1 MSDVVSGEATQ
12 NRAYLPVID
21 GMAMGLRHG
30 RNVDQGTQ
38 RGWGLQYGNL
48 RQAVLKDPLYQEA
61 LAVAAGRTI
70 VADENRMNIYLLLRF
85 FIGTL
90 PAGHIIEFG
99 SYKGG
104 NAIFMAYVCQR
115 LHAGTKV
122 FALDT
127 FQGMPST
134 DKTIDAHNTGDFA
147 DVLFDDLD
155 AYVRSLYLD
164 NLTLV
169 RGQFEETA
177 ESILRSAGAIRLAHV
192 DCDIAS
198 AVSVLIRG
206 RPAVD
211 GGGRLHRVR
220 RCHSV
225 ELSGRHRSGRE
236 PRHPAGRPQLRANL
250 AALRVPPFRYAMNVA
265 DRQIDASHLS

>member
-1 MSDVVSGEATQ
+1 MSDFVSGEATQ

-30 RNVDQGTQ
+30 RNVYEGTQ

-48 RQAVLKDPLYQEA
+48 RQAVLEDPLYQEA

-85 FIGTL
+85 FIGAL

-198 AVSVLIRG
+198 AVSYSYEAVRPWMVEGGYIVFDDATVSSCLGATEVVENLVIR
-206 RPAVD
+206 RD
-211 GGGRLHRVR
+211 GLNSEQIWPHFVF
-220 RCHSV
+220 
-225 ELSGRHRSGRE
+225 RHFATR
-236 PRHPAGRPQLRANL
+236 
-250 AALRVPPFRYAMNVA
+250 
-265 DRQIDASHLS
+265 